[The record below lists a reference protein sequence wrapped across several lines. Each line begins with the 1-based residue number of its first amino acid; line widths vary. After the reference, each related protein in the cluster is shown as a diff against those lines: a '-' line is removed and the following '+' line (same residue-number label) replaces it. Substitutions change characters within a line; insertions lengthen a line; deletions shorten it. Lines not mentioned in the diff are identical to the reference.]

1 MYAVSNVARRRHRL
15 VLALLATTGEAQEL
29 AGSFD
34 QLRVLVKTGDTV
46 RVTDTSGQEVRGKVF
61 DVSSSSLAIVTEGQ
75 QRTFLERDVAAIRQ
89 RRSDSVGNGA
99 KWGLAVGAG
108 LGALAGIAIVSD
120 YGDGAVAVIPVFAL
134 LYGGLGAGVGA
145 GIDAMHSSN
154 QVIYARRAA
163 ASKVTLRPILTSGR
177 KGVLASLTFSGR

>member
-1 MYAVSNVARRRHRL
+1 MQSSIAR
-15 VLALLATTGEAQEL
+15 VLFFGLLAAAPSTAASAQEL

-34 QLRVLVKTGDTV
+34 QLRVLVKSGDTV
-46 RVTDTSGQEVRGKVF
+46 RVTDSSGQEARGKVF

-75 QRTFLERDVAAIRQ
+75 QRVFLERDVAAIRQ

-108 LGALAGIAIVSD
+108 LGSLAGIMIVSE
-120 YGDGAVAVIPVFAL
+120 YGDGALAVIPVFAL

-145 GIDAMHSSN
+145 GVDAMHSSD

-163 ASKVTLRPILTSGR
+163 PSKVSLRPILTRGR
-177 KGVLASLTFSGR
+177 KGVLASLTFGS